1 MRGKNKGIDRNVI
14 FLSLIFI
21 ILIFTGIF
29 IFRQFRSDEFML
41 KMDKNEYITVSFN
54 VGKGNTLLFSELL
67 IFSPDTYKAAI
78 FNIPSNYRTVIESI
92 SKIDRLDVLFDFKKP
107 EKIVKRIESIATI
120 PVDFYINIDPD
131 NLIKIVD
138 LLSGLDIFIANP
150 FEIINDDEII
160 LLPSGSNV
168 LDGEK
173 TLVFLSAEAS
183 NENDVDLIGR
193 WHKFLQAFI
202 KKTAD
207 QSLYLENSDIFNKF
221 YSLFSTDM
229 NKESFKS
236 FIAIFKKINTERMI
250 LQRILGDRRTIDDQ
264 ILLFPYYDGNL
275 LKETIKQTL
284 LSIKNEDVISDEE
297 INIKIEILNGTNI
310 PGLAART
317 AHFFTNLG
325 FDVISTKNADKND
338 YEKTIVIAKGSN
350 FSSANKI
357 AGIIRCNNIESS
369 NEKSSI
375 AISAEDAAIF
385 NSAVSQIDVIVI
397 LGKDFDGR
405 YCK

>member
-1 MRGKNKGIDRNVI
+1 MRGKNKVIDRNVI

-21 ILIFTGIF
+21 ILVFTGIF
-29 IFRQFRSDEFML
+29 IFRQFRSDAFML
-41 KMDKNEYITVSFN
+41 RMDKSEYITVSFN
-54 VGKGNTLLFSELL
+54 VGKGNTLFFSELL

-107 EKIVKRIESIATI
+107 DKMVKKIESIVNI
-120 PVDFYINIDPD
+120 PVDFYVNIDPD

-138 LLSGLDIFIANP
+138 LLSGLELFIANP
-150 FEIINDDEII
+150 FEVINDDEII
-160 LLPSGSNV
+160 LLPSGSNI

-173 TLVFLSAEAS
+173 TLVYLSAES
-183 NENDVDLIGR
+183 LNENDVDLIGR

-207 QSLYLENSDIFNKF
+207 QSLYLENNDIFNKF

-236 FIAIFKKINTERMI
+236 FITVFKKINTERMI

-325 FDVISTKNADKND
+325 FDVVSTKNADRND
-338 YEKTIVIAKGSN
+338 YEKTVVITRGINSV
-350 FSSANKI
+350 SANKI
-357 AGIIRCNNIESS
+357 AGIIRCNNIEPSS
-369 NEKSSI
+369 EKPSVAI
-375 AISAEDAAIF
+375 AGEDNIII
-385 NSAVSQIDVIVI
+385 NSAARIDVTVI

>member
-1 MRGKNKGIDRNVI
+1 MRGKNKVIDRNVI

-21 ILIFTGIF
+21 ILVFTGIF
-29 IFRQFRSDEFML
+29 IFRQFRSDAFML
-41 KMDKNEYITVSFN
+41 RMDKSEYITVSFN
-54 VGKGNTLLFSELL
+54 VGKGNTLFFSELL

-107 EKIVKRIESIATI
+107 EKFVKRIESIATI

-138 LLSGLDIFIANP
+138 LLSGLELFIANP

-173 TLVFLSAEAS
+173 ALLFLSVESS
-183 NENDVDLIGR
+183 NENDADLIGR

-207 QSLYLENSDIFNKF
+207 QSLYLENSDFFNKF

-236 FIAIFKKINTERMI
+236 FITVLKKINTERMI
-250 LQRILGDRRTIDDQ
+250 LQRILGDRKKIDDQ

-275 LKETIKQTL
+275 LVETIKQTL

-325 FDVISTKNADKND
+325 FDVVSTKNAERND
-338 YEKTIVIAKGSN
+338 YEKTVVIVKGINS
-350 FSSANKI
+350 SSANKI
-357 AGIIRCNNIESS
+357 AGIIRCTNIESS
-369 NEKSSI
+369 IEKPAI
-375 AISAEDAAIF
+375 AIAGEDNTLFSAT
-385 NSAVSQIDVIVI
+385 NQIDVTVI

>member
-21 ILIFTGIF
+21 IFIFTVIF
-29 IFRQFRSDEFML
+29 IYRQFRSDEFML
-41 KMDKNEYITVSFN
+41 KMDKSEYITVSLN

-67 IFSPDTYKAAI
+67 IFSPSTYKAAI
-78 FNIPSNYRTVIESI
+78 FNIPANYRTVIESI
-92 SKIDRLDVLFDFKKP
+92 SKIDRLDVLFDYKKP
-107 EKIVKRIESIATI
+107 EKMVGRIESIATI

-131 NLIKIVD
+131 NFIKIID
-138 LLSGLDIFIANP
+138 ILSGLELFIANP
-150 FEIINDDEII
+150 FEIINDNQTI

-173 TLVFLSAEAS
+173 TLVFISADAA
-183 NENDVDLIGR
+183 NENDADLIGR
-193 WHKFLQAFI
+193 WHKFFQAFI
-202 KKTAD
+202 KRTAD
-207 QSLYLENSDIFNKF
+207 KSQYLENNDIFNKF

-236 FIAIFKKINTERMI
+236 FITMLKKINTERMI
-250 LQRILGDRRTIDDQ
+250 LQRILGDRKKIDEQ

-275 LKETIKQTL
+275 LRETIKQTL

-297 INIKIEILNGTNI
+297 INIKIEILNGTNT
-310 PGLAART
+310 PGLAGRT

-325 FDVISTKNADKND
+325 FDVVSTKNAEKND
-338 YEKTIVIAKGSN
+338 YEKTIIIAKGN
-350 FSSANKI
+350 DPSSANKI
-357 AGIIRCNNIESS
+357 AGIIRCNNIESNS
-369 NEKSSI
+369 EKPSI
-375 AISAEDAAIF
+375 AITGEDNSVYTSAAG
-385 NSAVSQIDVIVI
+385 QIDVIVI

>member
-1 MRGKNKGIDRNVI
+1 MRGKNKKIDRNVI

-21 ILIFTGIF
+21 ILVFTIIF
-29 IFRQFRSDEFML
+29 IYRQFRSDELMIKL
-41 KMDKNEYITVSFN
+41 EKNEFITVSFN
-54 VGKGNTLLFSELL
+54 VGKGNTLFFSELL
-67 IFSPDTYKAAI
+67 IFSPQTYKAAI
-78 FNIPSNYRTVIESI
+78 FNIPANYRTVFESI

-107 EKIVKRIESIATI
+107 EKMISRIESITSLPI
-120 PVDFYINIDPD
+120 DFYINIDPD
-131 NLIKIVD
+131 NLVKVVD
-138 LLSGLDIFIANP
+138 LLSGLELFIANP
-150 FEIINDDEII
+150 FETINDNEVI

-173 TLVFLSAEAS
+173 TLIYLTADSS
-183 NENDVDLIGR
+183 NENDADLIGR

-207 QSLYLENSDIFNKF
+207 QSIYLGNNDILKKF
-221 YSLFSTDM
+221 YSFFTTDM
-229 NKESFKS
+229 NIDSFRS
-236 FIAIFKKINTERMI
+236 YISTIGKINIERMI
-250 LQRILGDRRTIDDQ
+250 LQRILGDRKQIDDQ

-284 LSIKNEDVISDEE
+284 ISIKNEDIISDEE

-325 FDVISTKNADKND
+325 FDVVSTKNAEKND
-338 YEKTIVIAKGSN
+338 YEKTVVVSRGSN
-350 FSSANKI
+350 PASANKI
-357 AGIIRCNNIESS
+357 AGVIRCTNIES
-369 NEKSSI
+369 NMEKPSI
-375 AISAEDAAIF
+375 AISGEENTI
-385 NSAVSQIDVIVI
+385 SGVTRQVEVTVI